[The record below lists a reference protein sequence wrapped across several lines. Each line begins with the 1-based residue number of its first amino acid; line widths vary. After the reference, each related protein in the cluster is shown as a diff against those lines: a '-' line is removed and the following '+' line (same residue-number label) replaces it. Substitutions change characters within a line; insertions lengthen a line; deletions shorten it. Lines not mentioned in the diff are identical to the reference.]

1 MFNFQSHTQ
10 NLHVVFVPF
19 KGWGERDKLKKYL
32 TAESEVFYFALFCFE
47 GHENHVQVQACSG
60 INAFGI

>member
-1 MFNFQSHTQ
+1 MHVASKPIFNFQSHTQ

-32 TAESEVFYFALFCFE
+32 TAESEVF
-47 GHENHVQVQACSG
+47 
-60 INAFGI
+60 